1 VVSAKMTGNIIYVVM
16 EWRKRPNGFKP
27 RETIVTNDVVK
38 EKCPKLLI
46 EYYESRINPK
56 LS

>member
-1 VVSAKMTGNIIYVVM
+1 MVSAKMTGNIIYVVM

-56 LS
+56 L